1 MAEMSE
7 NMKQIM
13 AKVRKHIMTGN
24 SANTPA
30 FDLRSKKPEAPKAE
44 EKEQPKK
51 PSGPKASSFKLPD
64 LDGYDE

>member
-30 FDLRSKKPEAPKAE
+30 FDLRSTKKPAETKKAE
-44 EKEQPKK
+44 EEKPAKPK
-51 PSGPKASSFKLPD
+51 GPKASSFKLPD
-64 LDGYDE
+64 YENGD

>member
-30 FDLRSKKPEAPKAE
+30 FDLRAKKPAEAKKVEE
-44 EKEQPKK
+44 EKPAKPK
-51 PSGPKASSFKLPD
+51 GPKASSFKLPD
-64 LDGYDE
+64 YENGD

>member
-24 SANTPA
+24 SASTPA
-30 FDLRSKKPEAPKAE
+30 FDLRSKKPSPPAAKEP
-44 EKEQPKK
+44 EKKQ
-51 PSGPKASSFKLPD
+51 GPKASSFKLPD
-64 LDGYDE
+64 LDTYDDN